1 MKHIIFMVAILA
13 TTFVS
18 AQDANSLQW
27 FTNID
32 EAKSA
37 AVDNEQN
44 ILMVFAGSDWCK
56 PCIQFKKDILQNSN
70 FSTQNGKNLVIL
82 YLDFPARKKN
92 KLPKDQTKHNE
103 TLADK
108 YNRSGTF
115 PKIILL
121 DDQGNK
127 IKTIAFEGQSVAAFS
142 SELLST
148 KTDK

>member
-1 MKHIIFMVAILA
+1 MVAIFSA
-13 TTFVS
+13 TFVT

-27 FTNID
+27 FTNIE

-37 AVDNEQN
+37 AAENGQN

-56 PCIQFKKDILQNSN
+56 PCIKFKKDILQNSN
-70 FSTQNGKNLVIL
+70 FSTQNIEKLVIL

-92 KLPKDQTKHNE
+92 KLSKEQTKHNE

-108 YNRSGTF
+108 YNRSGIF

-121 DDQGNK
+121 DAQGEK
-127 IKTIAFEGQSVAAFS
+127 LKTIAFEGQSAEAFS
-142 SELLST
+142 TELSTT